1 MKKLILFLIPIIL
14 ICSSFKCSPG
24 DGDLSSLCGTEIRY
38 HISNNCDD
46 SSKIAV
52 SAIEFE
58 ASPVISNIEDILSD
72 AENGECVLVNLRGGG
87 FRDKESS
94 ENLGSVYLV
103 NDPDK
108 SWLVKDC
115 R

>member
-14 ICSSFKCSPG
+14 ISCNDPFGP
-24 DGDLSSLCGTEIRY
+24 GDLSSLCGTEIRY

-46 SSKIAV
+46 SPKIAV
-52 SAIEFE
+52 SAVEFQ
-58 ASPVISNIEDILSD
+58 ASPVISNIEDILSE
-72 AENGECVLVNLRGGG
+72 AESGECVLVNLRGGG
-87 FRDKESS
+87 FWEKGSA
-94 ENLGSVYLV
+94 ENLGNVYLV

-108 SWLVKDC
+108 SWLLKDC